1 MNRIFKVVFNRE
13 RGTSMVVNEA
23 TGSTQVGK
31 KAAITVAVSG
41 VLMAL
46 AGSVNAANV
55 PSSNSYFSFDGK
67 NIVGEASG
75 MDVSLHDG
83 KISIKG
89 DASKLDKKG
98 YGIFTNFHV
107 TDTNPND
114 HLYAFGV
121 TVSDSDIQNAK
132 SSNRGGAMTLWHN
145 GNEEKQVVNKV
156 IASKFANN
164 SATNEGGAIS
174 FSAYGSFNNLGKAEI
189 SDSTFQGNSAKHGG
203 AISTEAVALTI
214 NNSNFTANKAT
225 GWGGAIHVTNVA
237 ANASLVVK
245 NSTFVDNQASLVG
258 GAIGLPTGEGTTS
271 TFIENSIFKNN
282 HAIDGGAIGNYGA
295 LEVTGSLF
303 EGNTAQLAYDEETKS
318 WTKPVKDDTAI
329 GGGAISLGAVSS
341 TKAATI
347 TSTTFKNNVSGKN
360 GGAIATR
367 LGAHANNSGAKLEI
381 SATFIGNEA
390 KLDGGAFYNTF
401 YAGEGVKVSGV
412 FTDNLAGNNGGAI
425 YNDGAVDKAGN
436 AGGVMVLSDSH
447 FSGNKAGE
455 LGGAIY
461 NSGTLTLSGNNV
473 FENNTDKNGLND
485 IYNAGTLKV
494 TSGTTT
500 LNSGLNGTDNSKVD
514 LAKEATLAVGGQ
526 TSIAMLSGEEG
537 ATLSVL
543 STDVEVKKNEIQNL
557 KLTASGDVNDKLKG
571 DAQALTDMIG
581 KGENGSIG
589 LVQMAQGDVIGAI
602 TMDKDGNIT
611 EATNTKTVAVAETVS
626 LMPSV
631 VTRVMMNDLRKR
643 MGDVRASEDQY
654 GAWARYNG
662 GELSGQ
668 HIDSDFHMIQVG
680 FDTKAISDSIR
691 LGAAF
696 SYAKVDSDAEVNS
709 KSDNYSLAAYGIWT
723 GDNGQFVDII
733 GRIASIKTDLDDIKD
748 NTSDM
753 SNKAASLSGEFGW
766 RFDLTES
773 VYVEPSVEATYTY
786 MDGDSFKLGNAQYKA
801 DSVDSL
807 IGRAGFAAGFK
818 CPANKGDVYVRGAV
832 VHEFLGDTDLSVNS
846 GLRTYS
852 MDGQDT
858 WFEYAIGANVNLNKS
873 TYVYADVERTSGAEM
888 DEDWRANIG
897 VRYSF

>member
-23 TGSTQVGK
+23 TGTTQVGK
-31 KAAITVAVSG
+31 KAAITVAVTG

-46 AGSVNAANV
+46 AGSASATNTTTGK
-55 PSSNSYFSFDGK
+55 SYLGFDGTQVIGQAEGFSK
-67 NIVGEASG
+67 QFSNGVIT
-75 MDVSLHDG
+75 
-83 KISIKG
+83 IKG
-89 DASKLDKKG
+89 DAKDLNPMAHGIFSNFYLTEGDNLDK
-98 YGIFTNFHV
+98 
-107 TDTNPND
+107 
-114 HLYAFGV
+114 YAFGV
-121 TVSDSDIQNAK
+121 TVSNSDIQNAK
-132 SSNRGGAMTLWHN
+132 SNNRGGAMTLWHD
-145 GNEEKQVVNKV
+145 GNKKEQVINKV
-156 IASKFANN
+156 IASKFVNN

-203 AISTEAVALTI
+203 AISTEAVTLTV
-214 NNSNFTANKAT
+214 NNSNFIANKAT

-237 ANASLVVK
+237 SNASLVVK
-245 NSTFVDNQASLVG
+245 NSTFVDNQAGSVG
-258 GAIGLPTGEGTTS
+258 GAIGLPTGSGTSS
-271 TFIENSIFKNN
+271 TIVENSIFKNN
-282 HAIDGGAIGNYGA
+282 HAVDGGAIGNYGA

-318 WTKPVKDDTAI
+318 WTKPVEDTTPV
-329 GGGAISLGAVSS
+329 GGGAISLGAVSN

-360 GGAIATR
+360 GGAVATR
-367 LGAHANNSGAKLEI
+367 SGKDANNSEAKLEI

-412 FTDNLAGNNGGAI
+412 FTDNLAGKNGGAI
-425 YNDGAVDKAGN
+425 YNDGAIDKAGN

-473 FENNTDKNGLND
+473 FENNTDKNGFND

-494 TSGTTT
+494 ISGTTT
-500 LNSGLNGTDNSKVD
+500 LNSGLNGTDDSKVD

-543 STDVEVKKNEIQNL
+543 STDVEVKKNEIKNL

-571 DAQALTDMIG
+571 DAQALTDMI
-581 KGENGSIG
+581 KGETGSIG

-626 LMPSV
+626 VMPSV

-668 HIDSDFHMIQVG
+668 HMDSDFHMIQVG

-696 SYAKVDSDAEVNS
+696 SYAKVDSDALVNS
-709 KSDNYSLAAYGIWT
+709 ESDNYSLAAYGIWT
-723 GDNGQFVDII
+723 GDNGQFVDVI
-733 GRIASIKTDLDDIKD
+733 GRIASIKTDLDDIKG

-897 VRYSF
+897 VRYNF

>member
-1 MNRIFKVVFNRE
+1 M
-13 RGTSMVVNEA
+13 
-23 TGSTQVGK
+23 
-31 KAAITVAVSG
+31 
-41 VLMAL
+41 
-46 AGSVNAANV
+46 
-55 PSSNSYFSFDGK
+55 
-67 NIVGEASG
+67 
-75 MDVSLHDG
+75 
-83 KISIKG
+83 
-89 DASKLDKKG
+89 
-98 YGIFTNFHV
+98 
-107 TDTNPND
+107 
-114 HLYAFGV
+114 
-121 TVSDSDIQNAK
+121 
-132 SSNRGGAMTLWHN
+132 
-145 GNEEKQVVNKV
+145 
-156 IASKFANN
+156 
-164 SATNEGGAIS
+164 
-174 FSAYGSFNNLGKAEI
+174 
-189 SDSTFQGNSAKHGG
+189 
-203 AISTEAVALTI
+203 
-214 NNSNFTANKAT
+214 
-225 GWGGAIHVTNVA
+225 
-237 ANASLVVK
+237 
-245 NSTFVDNQASLVG
+245 
-258 GAIGLPTGEGTTS
+258 
-271 TFIENSIFKNN
+271 
-282 HAIDGGAIGNYGA
+282 
-295 LEVTGSLF
+295 
-303 EGNTAQLAYDEETKS
+303 
-318 WTKPVKDDTAI
+318 
-329 GGGAISLGAVSS
+329 
-341 TKAATI
+341 
-347 TSTTFKNNVSGKN
+347 
-360 GGAIATR
+360 
-367 LGAHANNSGAKLEI
+367 
-381 SATFIGNEA
+381 
-390 KLDGGAFYNTF
+390 
-401 YAGEGVKVSGV
+401 KVSGV
-412 FTDNLAGNNGGAI
+412 FTDNLAGKNGGAI
-425 YNDGAVDKAGN
+425 YNDGAVDKAGK

-494 TSGTTT
+494 ISGTTT
-500 LNSGLNGTDNSKVD
+500 LNSGLNGTDDSKVD

-526 TSIAMLSGEEG
+526 TSIAMLSGEDG

-557 KLTASGDVNDKLKG
+557 KLTASGEVNDELKG
-571 DAQALTDMIG
+571 DVQALTEKIG
-581 KGENGSIG
+581 KGDKGSIG

-668 HIDSDFHMIQVG
+668 HMDSDFHMIQVG

-696 SYAKVDSDAEVNS
+696 SYAKVDSDALVNS
-709 KSDNYSLAAYGIWT
+709 ESDNYSLAAYGIWT
-723 GDNGQFVDII
+723 GDNGQFVDVI
-733 GRIASIKTDLDDIKD
+733 GRIASIKTDLDDIKG

-873 TYVYADVERTSGAEM
+873 TYIYADVERTSGAEM

-897 VRYSF
+897 VRYNF